1 MLVVSVYLSKQDSY
15 GKKRNYYSVRKW
27 SIGNAMILYL
37 VIGPAEEKEK
47 FPEEEEEF
55 VVTV

>member
-1 MLVVSVYLSKQDSY
+1 MLGVSVYLSKQDVC
-15 GKKRNYYSVRKW
+15 GRKRNYCSVRKW

-47 FPEEEEEF
+47 FPEEEKEF
-55 VVTV
+55 VITV